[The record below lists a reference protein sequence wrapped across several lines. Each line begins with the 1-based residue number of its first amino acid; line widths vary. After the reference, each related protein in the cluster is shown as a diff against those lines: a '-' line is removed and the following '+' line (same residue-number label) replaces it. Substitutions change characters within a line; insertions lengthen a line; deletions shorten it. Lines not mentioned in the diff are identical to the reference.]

1 VETQQSRSIVLGL
14 LFRNGLKQA
23 IGGGIP
29 AGDRSLFS
37 LKAQNANGSSAE
49 LEQTSACGTEP

>member
-14 LFRNGLKQA
+14 RLSNGSKQA

-29 AGDRSLFS
+29 AGDRSLSS
-37 LKAQNANGSSAE
+37 LKAQNANGSSSE
-49 LEQTSACGTEP
+49 LEQASTCGTEP